1 MARIKWKNKGFR
13 QLRKSNEVLEEL
25 EKRAEKIA
33 DRAGPGVETS
43 PFMGRNRA
51 RVSVIT
57 VTEEA
62 RRANAE
68 QNTLLRAVDAGR

>member
-25 EKRAEKIA
+25 EKRAERIA
-33 DRAGPGVETS
+33 AAAGSGVEAS

>member
-1 MARIKWKNKGFR
+1 MARIKWRNKGFK
-13 QLRKSNEVLEEL
+13 QLRKSNEILAEL
-25 EKRAEKIA
+25 EKRAERIA
-33 DRAGPGVETS
+33 DAAGPGVETS
-43 PFMGRNRA
+43 PFKGKNRS

-68 QNTLLRAVDAGR
+68 NNTLIRAIDAGR

>member
-25 EKRAEKIA
+25 EKRAERIA
-33 DRAGPGVETS
+33 DAAGSGVETS

>member
-43 PFMGRNRA
+43 PFIGRNRA